1 MQIRYRNV
9 HESVIYLFVSKS
21 FIIKQLKLVF
31 YNKEQNNYLC
41 NHGVNSNA
49 MSSVFE
55 LCFFFAGRTPFKLL
69 SMFRD
74 YSSVPIKHVIT
85 SFLFAHCIVPCREC
99 CFLSFRCLL
108 LLGRTKER
116 TIQDQQHR

>member
-1 MQIRYRNV
+1 MQIRYQNV
-9 HESVIYLFVSKS
+9 HKSVIYLFVSKS

-55 LCFFFAGRTPFKLL
+55 LRFFLRVELHL
-69 SMFRD
+69 NCS
-74 YSSVPIKHVIT
+74 
-85 SFLFAHCIVPCREC
+85 PC
-99 CFLSFRCLL
+99 
-108 LLGRTKER
+108 LGT
-116 TIQDQQHR
+116 TIQYLSNMS